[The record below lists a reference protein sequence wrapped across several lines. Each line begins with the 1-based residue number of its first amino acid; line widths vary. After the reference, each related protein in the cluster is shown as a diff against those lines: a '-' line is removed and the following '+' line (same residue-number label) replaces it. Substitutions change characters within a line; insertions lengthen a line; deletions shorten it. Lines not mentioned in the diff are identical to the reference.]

1 MENNN
6 EITKTNKIKV
16 IVITLLIFI
25 VSIAGI
31 SYAYFTIQITGN
43 DTASSMRLRTANLRL
58 IYTDTLLLGGDKIS
72 PGWTQTKTVTVE
84 NDGNQTVTYG
94 IIWRELLNQIT
105 NNELVISA
113 TCVSNIE
120 GNTCE
125 GFERVVP
132 TKITEASN
140 VLIKAG
146 IDIEVGET
154 HTYTVTVEFI
164 ETGSNQNYNQNKEFY
179 GTLNIADGDS
189 LVTDASYFSYE
200 TYYSSVT
207 YDINMTT
214 CVNYVMSEW
223 ESTEQEAEDYCDKDS
238 GAEYTIESDLL
249 DGHITSLD
257 YTNLGLS
264 NVVLNGNVAIVH
276 YRDSISVTYDINMTT
291 CQNYAI
297 NQGATSQQAEDFCD
311 KDSGAGWTIEN
322 ELLDGLSSSEYADFG
337 LSNVNFVTNTA
348 PTDVVIPSTINGLP
362 VTTIGDYAFHN
373 KGLTSVVIPSS
384 DTAIG
389 EGAFQSNQLTSLTI
403 PSSVTAIGYAAFHGN
418 QLTSVTI
425 PSSVMTIGNR
435 AFWGSRS
442 DERYLTSVT
451 IEGKSSSSDFISY
464 GDSIWGWATGYS
476 DSDIVWT
483 GSGS

>member
-1 MENNN
+1 MENN
-6 EITKTNKIKV
+6 EITKTNKVKV

-72 PGWTQTKTVTVE
+72 PGWSQTKTVTVE

-113 TCVSNIE
+113 TCTSNIQ

-125 GFERVVP
+125 GFEKAVP

-140 VLIKAG
+140 VLIKPG
-146 IDIEVGET
+146 IEIEVGET

-189 LVTDASYFSYE
+189 LVTDTSYFIY
-200 TYYSSVT
+200 TTQYTSVT

-214 CVNYVMSEW
+214 CVNYSISSW
-223 ESTEQEAEDYCDKDS
+223 DCNGDATCEQEAEDWCDKDS
-238 GAEYTIESDLL
+238 GADATIEGDLL
-249 DGHITSLD
+249 EGHITSSEYAD
-257 YTNLGLS
+257 YGLS
-264 NVVLNGNVAIVH
+264 NVVFSGE
-276 YRDSISVTYDINMTT
+276 VTITDYDP
-291 CQNYAI
+291 
-297 NQGATSQQAEDFCD
+297 
-311 KDSGAGWTIEN
+311 SGG
-322 ELLDGLSSSEYADFG
+322 
-337 LSNVNFVTNTA
+337 
-348 PTDVVIPSTINGLP
+348 TDVVIPSTINGLS
-362 VTTIGDYAFHN
+362 VTAINYCAFCSKQLTSVIIPSSVTSIGTYAFSSN
-373 KGLTSVVIPSS
+373 QLTSVVIPSS
-384 DTAIG
+384 VTTICNTAF
-389 EGAFQSNQLTSLTI
+389 AYNQLTSVVI
-403 PSSVTAIGYAAFHGN
+403 PSSVTTIDAAAFYQN

-425 PSSVMTIGNR
+425 PSSVMTIGNN
-435 AFWGSRS
+435 AFYGDPSHRKF
-442 DERYLTSVT
+442 TSVT
-451 IEGKSSSSDFISY
+451 IEGKSSSSDFTSY
-464 GDSIWGWATGYS
+464 GSDIWGWAAGYS
-476 DSDIVWT
+476 DSNIVWT